1 MGAMSVIS
9 LARLSVLKR
18 SGLPVPGKKLNL
30 YLEIFFL
37 CSFIALYPMNFKVSD
52 IGIVDFDRL
61 IYVDKIEPKTDDY
74 YPATKMTQDLW
85 QYLRQGLNYLEASGK
100 NYPPDFEHPGAVA
113 FGPLGLSKVAV
124 EDVFEKFP
132 SMARFG
138 REEVFKD
145 PQVYENFAK
154 CYADLLLRHYLGL
167 DYWKMDQKQVFD
179 VLQRAWFLGPN
190 LYKQGA
196 SIIASR
202 ERRTREFVETAQNP
216 VM

>member
-1 MGAMSVIS
+1 MSVIS
-9 LARLSVLKR
+9 LARFPNLKEACRSVW
-18 SGLPVPGKKLNL
+18 PVAGKKLNL

-37 CSFIALYPMNFKVSD
+37 CFFLALYPMNFKVPD
-52 IGIVDFDRL
+52 VGIVEFHRS
-61 IYVDKIEPKTDDY
+61 IYVDKIKSGADADY
-74 YPATKMTQDLW
+74 PSINMSEDLW
-85 QYLRQGLNYLEASGK
+85 RYLRQGLNYLEASGK

-113 FGPLGLSKVAV
+113 FGPLGLSKVAA
-124 EDVFEKFP
+124 EDVFERFS
-132 SMARFG
+132 SMSRFSID
-138 REEVFKD
+138 EVFKD
-145 PQVYENFAK
+145 PIVYENFAK

-167 DYWKMDQKQVFD
+167 DYWKMDRKQAFD

-202 ERRTREFVETAQNP
+202 EKRAKEFMGKDQNP

>member
-1 MGAMSVIS
+1 MNSKVLDIDIS
-9 LARLSVLKR
+9 A
-18 SGLPVPGKKLNL
+18 
-30 YLEIFFL
+30 
-37 CSFIALYPMNFKVSD
+37 
-52 IGIVDFDRL
+52 FDRS
-61 IYVDKIEPKTDDY
+61 IHVYKIEPKTEDY
-74 YPATKMTQDLW
+74 YPAIKMTGSLW

-100 NYPPDFEHPGAVA
+100 NYSPDFEHPGGVA

-124 EDVFEKFP
+124 EDVFERFP
-132 SMARFG
+132 SMSRFG
-138 REEVFKD
+138 IDEVFKD
-145 PQVYENFAK
+145 PIVYENFAK
-154 CYADLLLRHYLGL
+154 CYADLLLRHYLRM

-202 ERRTREFVETAQNP
+202 ERRAKIFIETVQNP